1 MENGMQG
8 FFMFWDLLWW
18 WLLLLN
24 SEDKI
29 PSGHIKVRAE

>member
-18 WLLLLN
+18 LLLLLN

-29 PSGHIKVRAE
+29 PSGI